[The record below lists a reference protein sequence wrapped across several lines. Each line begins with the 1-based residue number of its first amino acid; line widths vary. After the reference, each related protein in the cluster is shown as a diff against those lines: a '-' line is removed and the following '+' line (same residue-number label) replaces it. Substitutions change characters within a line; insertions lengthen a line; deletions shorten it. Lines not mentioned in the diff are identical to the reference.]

1 MYEEEEEE
9 EKDELPLLEEVVTV
23 SSNNSININNINMN
37 NNINNNIN
45 NNHQVPS
52 TSPLTSPLTSP
63 FIPSIPTIATDS
75 STPRQNQVVSVTQ
88 RNVFLHSSLLQPLF
102 RLLDVYPSTVYSPD
116 AYYSIEDSIIQEVAN
131 QSMESYWSELNPR
144 DPTKRIRYCL
154 LESHTCG
161 NSGNCHHEDH
171 FDSVKHR
178 VEKCFVCL
186 ELFID
191 NEMVLV
197 ISPCRHVFHLDCI
210 QQAIQFQSKCPLCRQ
225 EILLETF

>member
-9 EKDELPLLEEVVTV
+9 EKDELPPLEEVVSV
-23 SSNNSININNINMN
+23 SNNSNISNISNNSNISNISMN
-37 NNINNNIN
+37 SNNN
-45 NNHQVPS
+45 NNHQQVPSVPS
-52 TSPLTSPLTSP
+52 TS
-63 FIPSIPTIATDS
+63 TDS
-75 STPRQNQVVSVTQ
+75 STPRENQVVSVTQ

-144 DPTKRIRYCL
+144 DPNKRIRYCL
-154 LESHTCG
+154 LGSHTCG
-161 NSGNCHHEDH
+161 NSGNCHHQEH
-171 FDSVKHR
+171 FDSKLHR

-191 NEMVLV
+191 KEMVLV

-225 EILLETF
+225 EILLETSFENFENF